1 MKMNDTAKI
10 FREATLEIQKIFGNE
25 ILVFNKNKVQLPNTF
40 VGAVGT
46 KYYKEFTRLVCK
58 TADDVSF
65 IHPDFYIAL
74 KKTPTVLLKV
84 WAVEP
89 KYFQDELSYTVLML
103 TNIDEDGA
111 QRIVQSLPVLN

>member
-1 MKMNDTAKI
+1 M
-10 FREATLEIQKIFGNE
+10 EIQKIFGNE
-25 ILVFNKNKVQLPNTF
+25 ILVYDKNKNLLPNTF

-65 IHPDFYIAL
+65 IQPDFYIAL
-74 KKTPTVLLKV
+74 KTTPSVFLKV

-89 KYFQDELSYTVLML
+89 KYFQNELSYTILML
-103 TNIDEDGA
+103 TNIEEDGA
-111 QRIVQSLPVLN
+111 QRIVQSLPVLT